1 MVVLQLLGAAPSLA
15 YECIA
20 NVTKPVETLLFVVQ
34 VLSILPTTMK
44 VAIAL
49 DFFQKYL
56 KQAAAR

>member
-34 VLSILPTTMK
+34 VLSIQPTTMK

-49 DFFQKYL
+49 DFF
-56 KQAAAR
+56 